1 MPRYDTRA
9 EHLPAGRHVEGH
21 EPCRHE
27 ARHDAQFGA
36 GRGIADGLAPL
47 RFHGGVRIFA
57 PVAVYLHGAQTAP
70 HLIVFGIQQ
79 GQRGKGVNEMKP
91 DCSPAHERAATLA
104 IDKQPASAGLD
115 TCQTTTER
123 KPPDKS
129 KATSLLLR
137 LLYWIYERRLLDQ
150 LKQRPMPRHIGIIL
164 DGNRRH
170 ARKRG
175 LSDPCEIYQR
185 GADKLDDIMDWCAE
199 MRIPAVTLW
208 VFSTENLKRSPAE
221 VSGILS
227 AIEAKVAALAH
238 DPFMHQNRVRV
249 QAIGRLDLLPESVVA
264 AIRAAETATAQ
275 HDLMTLTIAVG
286 YGGREEIA
294 DAVRRFIQMQAR
306 QGASLSDVVER
317 ITPEA
322 IACHLY
328 AADLPDPDLI
338 IRTSGEIRLSG
349 FLLWQSVHSEFYFT
363 DVLWPAFRKI
373 DFLRAIRAY
382 QARNR
387 RFGR

>member
-1 MPRYDTRA
+1 MNSS
-9 EHLPAGRHVEGH
+9 E
-21 EPCRHE
+21 
-27 ARHDAQFGA
+27 
-36 GRGIADGLAPL
+36 
-47 RFHGGVRIFA
+47 
-57 PVAVYLHGAQTAP
+57 
-70 HLIVFGIQQ
+70 
-79 GQRGKGVNEMKP
+79 
-91 DCSPAHERAATLA
+91 SPAHARAATLA
-104 IDKQPASAGLD
+104 VDKHIASARLD
-115 TCQTTTER
+115 TQNATER
-123 KPPDKS
+123 KAPDKS
-129 KATSLLLR
+129 AGTSLLLR
-137 LLYWIYERRLLDQ
+137 FLYWIYERRLLNQ
-150 LKQRPMPRHIGIIL
+150 LKRRPMPRHIGIIL

-185 GADKLDDIMDWCAE
+185 GAEKLDDILDWCADL
-199 MRIPAVTLW
+199 RIPALTLW
-208 VFSTENLKRSPAE
+208 VFSTENLKRTQAE

-238 DPFMHQNRVRV
+238 DPFMHQKCVRI

-275 HDLMTLTIAVG
+275 YDLMTLTIAVG

-294 DAVRRFIQMQAR
+294 DAVRSFIKMQAR
-306 QGASLSDVVER
+306 EGASLSDVIER

-349 FLLWQSVHSEFYFT
+349 FLLWQSVYSEFYFT
-363 DVLWPAFRKI
+363 DVLWPAFRKV

>member
-1 MPRYDTRA
+1 MN
-9 EHLPAGRHVEGH
+9 PAW
-21 EPCRHE
+21 
-27 ARHDAQFGA
+27 
-36 GRGIADGLAPL
+36 
-47 RFHGGVRIFA
+47 
-57 PVAVYLHGAQTAP
+57 
-70 HLIVFGIQQ
+70 
-79 GQRGKGVNEMKP
+79 
-91 DCSPAHERAATLA
+91 SPAHERAATLPF
-104 IDKQPASAGLD
+104 DKQAAPARLD
-115 TCQTTTER
+115 AWQKVTER
-123 KPPDKS
+123 KPPHKRT
-129 KATSLLLR
+129 AASLFLR
-137 LLYWIYERRLLDQ
+137 FLYWIYEHRLLNQ
-150 LKQRPMPRHIGIIL
+150 LKQSSMPRHIGIIL

-185 GADKLDDIMDWCAE
+185 GAEKLDDILDWCAE
-199 MRIPAVTLW
+199 LRIPAVTLW
-208 VFSTENLKRSPAE
+208 VFSTENLKRSQAE

-227 AIEAKVAALAH
+227 AIEAKVAALAL
-238 DPFMHQNRVRV
+238 DPFMHQKRIRIR
-249 QAIGRLDLLPESVVA
+249 AIGRLDLLPESVIA

-275 HDLMTLTIAVG
+275 YNLMTLTIAVG

-294 DAVRRFIQMQAR
+294 DAVRSFVEMQAR
-306 QGASLSDVVER
+306 QGAPLSEVIER

-349 FLLWQSVHSEFYFT
+349 FLLWQSVHSEFYFA
-363 DVLWPAFRKI
+363 DVLWPAFRKV